1 VTTESKERAPRCA
14 VFNAADYDDEL
25 KPGPEKKPLDKS
37 MIVKLSAGD
46 PSFGG
51 VSVEDVLSKTFGSDA
66 KYWDYYKSTGVLR
79 KCINMVANFTTRAG
93 FETTISCINKNDD
106 PEKEEY
112 QAVKRKVD
120 ELNRL
125 VNLDEVLRITQIK
138 RQIYGNAGWQVVGPS
153 FLKIKKLI
161 PLHSAYIYP
170 QVDKKTGDFTHINY
184 AYVKGGIIKT
194 DRLLYFTVDQIENSI
209 SALNG
214 VSAIRSIERNIKIKK
229 NLERDQ
235 LYAARSL
242 WAPIVIYQA
251 DMRGLTPA
259 EQTAL
264 KNDLKQDL
272 RPGAIVVTNRQVD
285 ASVTQYNPDMNNL
298 IRAIEKQDEEIIGNF
313 GIPKALLSREKTMA
327 RATLEFSIR
336 AFYESTI
343 AAEQMYL
350 KRQLERQWYDKIV
363 EELGY
368 ADKIRIRHEW
378 KPILDPES
386 QLIVALTRAYDS
398 GVITG
403 DEFFRRLGWELDRVP
418 GQSQEEEPPTEEE
431 EQNE

>member
-1 VTTESKERAPRCA
+1 MTTQSKDNKPYAKITNA
-14 VFNAADYDDEL
+14 VDYDSEL
-25 KPGPEKKPLDKS
+25 KLTPEKKPITNEMS
-37 MIVKLSAGD
+37 AKLAAGD
-46 PSFGG
+46 PHFGG
-51 VSVEDVLSKTFGSDA
+51 VSIEDALRKTFGSDA
-66 KYWDYYKSTGVLR
+66 RYWEYYKSTGVLR

-93 FETTISCINKNDD
+93 FETTVRCLNEKDD

-112 QAVKRKVD
+112 QNVKRQID
-120 ELNRL
+120 ELNRV
-125 VNLDEVLRITQIK
+125 VNMDEVLKITQLK
-138 RQIYGNAGWQVVGPS
+138 RQIYGNAGWQIDGTKL
-153 FLKIKKLI
+153 LKTRRLI

-170 QVDKKTGDFTHINY
+170 QLDTKGDFTHIKY
-184 AYVKGGIIKT
+184 AYVKGNVIKT
-194 DRLLYFTVDQIENSI
+194 DRLLYFVNDQIENSV

-229 NLERDQ
+229 NLERDL

-242 WAPIVIYQA
+242 WAPIVIYSA
-251 DMRGLTPA
+251 DMRGLTPS
-259 EQTAL
+259 EQSTL
-264 KNDLKQDL
+264 KTDLKEDL
-272 RPGAIVVTNRQVD
+272 RPGAIVVTNRQVE
-285 ASVTQYNPDMNNL
+285 SNVVQYNPDLNNL
-298 IRAIEKQDEEIIGNF
+298 IRAMEKQDEEIIGNF

-350 KRQLERQWYDKIV
+350 KRQLERQWYDPIV

-378 KPILDPES
+378 KPILDPQS
-386 QLIVALTRAYDS
+386 DLIIALVRAYDA
-398 GVITG
+398 GVIGG

-418 GQSQEEEPPTEEE
+418 ESAGNPDKEEEN
-431 EQNE
+431 NE